1 MRREKRKNVVGEWN
15 GDGEDGGIYR
25 GVQVLAPV
33 PGDLDLLAP
42 QPSPSSP
49 SPFHSRTE
57 QPHPSSP
64 SLKSTLNSYG
74 TNPAADS

>member
-33 PGDLDLLAP
+33 PGDLDLLVV
-42 QPSPSSP
+42 
-49 SPFHSRTE
+49 
-57 QPHPSSP
+57 
-64 SLKSTLNSYG
+64 
-74 TNPAADS
+74 